1 MIMNNAFVN
10 IFAGEWIKKRRSFS
24 SWLVIIGGFFI
35 PLVNM
40 LIFIFYPNQLIAM
53 HKSGGFWN
61 QVSDAS
67 WKSMAFM
74 LLPMGI
80 VLAVSL
86 ITQLEY
92 KNNTWKQLH
101 AAPVS
106 FANIYFSK
114 LLVIIIMLAQLFV
127 LFNIGIYLSAIIP
140 AAFNCN
146 IPFPNHAIDV
156 GFLLSENATY
166 FLLCLPIVAIQ
177 YTISLQFKNFLVP
190 IGAGLALAV
199 GGLMALSWEYAFTIP
214 YTYTGLHY
222 LQANSKIMPAQNIL
236 VWSAA
241 YFALFSLL
249 GFWLYISKKE
259 KG

>member
-1 MIMNNAFVN
+1 MNNAFIN
-10 IFAGEWIKKRRSFS
+10 TYTGEWLKKRRSFS

-35 PLVNM
+35 PLVNL
-40 LIFIFYPNQLIAM
+40 LIFIFYPNQLISM
-53 HKSGGFWN
+53 HKSGEFWN

-114 LLVIIIMLAQLFV
+114 LLVIITMLAQLFV
-127 LFNIGIYLSAIIP
+127 LFNVGIYISAVIP
-140 AAFNCN
+140 SFFNSQ
-146 IPFPNHAIDV
+146 IPFPNYAMDA
-156 GFLLSENATY
+156 GFLLMENAKY

-177 YTISLQFKNFLVP
+177 YMISLQFKNFLIP
-190 IGAGLALAV
+190 IGAGLVFSV
-199 GGLMALSWEYAFTIP
+199 GGLMAFSWEYAYTIP

-222 LQANSKIMPAQNIL
+222 LQEKSKIVPAQNIL

-241 YFALFSLL
+241 YFALFSLF
-249 GFWLYISKKE
+249 GFWLYIRKKE

>member
-1 MIMNNAFVN
+1 MDNAFVN

-24 SWLVIIGGFFI
+24 SWLVIIGGVFI
-35 PLVNM
+35 PLVNT
-40 LIFIFYPNQLIAM
+40 LIFLFYPKQLISM
-53 HKSGGFWN
+53 HGSGDFWK
-61 QVSDAS
+61 QVSDFS

-86 ITQLEY
+86 VTQLEY

-114 LLVIIIMLAQLFV
+114 LLVIITMLAQLFV
-127 LFNIGIYLSAIIP
+127 LFNVGIYVSAVIP
-140 AAFNCN
+140 SFFNSK
-146 IPFPNHAIDV
+146 IPFPTYSMNA
-156 GFLLSENATY
+156 GFLLMENAQY
-166 FLLCLPIVAIQ
+166 FLLCLPMVAIQ
-177 YTISLQFKNFLVP
+177 YMVSLQFKNFLIP
-190 IGAGLALAV
+190 IGAGLVFSV
-199 GGLMALSWEYAFTIP
+199 GGLMALSWEHAYTIP
-214 YTYTGLHY
+214 YTYTAMHY
-222 LQANSKIMPAQNIL
+222 LQVQSKMLPAQNIL

-241 YFALFSLL
+241 SFVLFSLL
-249 GFWLYISKKE
+249 GFWLYIRKKE